1 MPFQPPFPLISRALR
16 QGQAIPF
23 VGSGCS
29 PGGRVPDP
37 EHYIVHEENGAPA
50 LPYASEL
57 AGYLAKLSSF
67 PDSERPDL
75 TKVAQFCFA
84 TAGLDLLRDA
94 LHLVFNK
101 DFEYGGLHKY
111 LASVAAGKPLLI
123 VTTNYDD
130 LIERAFRDRGQP
142 FDLVIHTTDPA
153 LGDQVHWQPHGPGDP
168 VPILPNKLD
177 INLETTTVIYK
188 MHGTVDR
195 RSGKRDQYVITEDDY
210 VEFLGR
216 MTKNKAIP
224 AIFAEPFQTRGFLFL
239 AYSLSDWNLRV
250 VLSRIEKELL
260 SKKQRKGIKSWSIQ
274 YKVSPLENRLWQE
287 RGIDVYDMTIDAFVE
302 GLEGAR

>member
-1 MPFQPPFPLISRALR
+1 
-16 QGQAIPF
+16 
-23 VGSGCS
+23 
-29 PGGRVPDP
+29 
-37 EHYIVHEENGAPA
+37 

-57 AGYLAKLSSF
+57 TGYLAKLCNF
-67 PDSERPDL
+67 PETERPDL

-84 TAGLDLLRDA
+84 TAGPDLLRDA
-94 LHLVFNK
+94 LHRVFNK
-101 DFEYGGLHKY
+101 DFAYGRLHKY
-111 LASVAAGKPLLI
+111 LATVAASKALLI

-130 LIERAFRDRGQP
+130 LIERAFRDQGQP
-142 FDLVIHTTDPA
+142 FDLVIHTTDPE
-153 LGDQVHWQPHGPGDP
+153 LGDQVHWQSHEKGEP

-177 INLETTTVIYK
+177 IDLKKTTVIYK

-195 RSGKRDQYVITEDDY
+195 QNGERDQYVITEDDY
-210 VEFLGR
+210 IEFLGR

-250 VLSRIEKELL
+250 VLSRIERDLL
-260 SKKQRKGIKSWSIQ
+260 SKKQRKGIVSWSIQ
-274 YKVSPLENRLWQE
+274 YKVSPLEHLLWQK

-302 GLEGAR
+302 GLEQVR